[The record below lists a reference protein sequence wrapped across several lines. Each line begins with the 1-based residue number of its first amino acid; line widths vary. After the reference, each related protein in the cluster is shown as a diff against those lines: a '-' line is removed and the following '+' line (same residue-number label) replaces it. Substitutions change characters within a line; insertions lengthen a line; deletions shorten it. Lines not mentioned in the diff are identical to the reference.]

1 MPKPIQ
7 YPFRAVVSY
16 KDEPFRAWTDRKTHV
31 LQAYE
36 LTVGHAKIERCIA
49 DTYIANGL
57 TPLRGVGLPYKPSD
71 WRYAVQE
78 RVNDEWVDRILWSP

>member
-1 MPKPIQ
+1 MPKATQ

-16 KDEPFRAWTDRKTHV
+16 KDEPWRAWTDRKTHE

-36 LTVGHAKIERCIA
+36 LAVGHAKIERCLA
-49 DTYIANGL
+49 DTYITHGL
-57 TPLRGVGLPYKPSD
+57 TPQRGLELPYKPSD

-78 RVNDEWVDRILWSP
+78 RVNDEWVDRFIWSP